1 MGAEPISQTQS
12 TSVVQV
18 MFAAA
23 IGSALEWYDF
33 FIYGTASALVF
44 GQLFFP
50 KFDTQVALLAAFA
63 TFGVGFLARPIG
75 GLVFG
80 HFGDRLGRKPI
91 LVLTLL
97 LVGGGTFLIG
107 LLPTYDQAGIWAPV
121 LLLVL
126 RLIQGFGAGAE
137 YGGAVILA
145 VEYAPHGRR
154 GWFGAFAPM
163 GVTVGNLLAA
173 GVFYLITL
181 LPKDSLLS
189 WGWRVPF
196 LLSLSL
202 LALGLYIRAR
212 VAETPVFS
220 DASTKRGRLKLPA
233 LEAIRRHPK
242 NFLVVIGARLAEN
255 GLGYLF
261 PVFGVSYMINT
272 LHIPRP
278 TAVGGVLLGNAAE
291 IVGILFFSWL
301 SDWAGRRPIYIGGA
315 MFSAAFA
322 FPFFF
327 LVGTQDPTLIA
338 VAFMLVMGVGG
349 GAMFGPQAAFFA
361 ELFESRFRYSGFAF
375 ARELGS
381 ILAGGPAPFIAT
393 LLIGWMAGAPWGVA
407 CYVILLSL
415 VTAFAVWCAPET
427 NRANINADASES
439 TATAAV
445 ANSRAT
451 S

>member
-196 LLSLSL
+196 LLSLAL

-301 SDWAGRRPIYIGGA
+301 SDWGWTSPHLHRRRDV
-315 MFSAAFA
+315 FC
-322 FPFFF
+322 
-327 LVGTQDPTLIA
+327 
-338 VAFMLVMGVGG
+338 
-349 GAMFGPQAAFFA
+349 
-361 ELFESRFRYSGFAF
+361 RF
-375 ARELGS
+375 
-381 ILAGGPAPFIAT
+381 
-393 LLIGWMAGAPWGVA
+393 
-407 CYVILLSL
+407 CLSL
-415 VTAFAVWCAPET
+415 FLP
-427 NRANINADASES
+427 RRD
-439 TATAAV
+439 
-445 ANSRAT
+445 SRPDPHRGRVYAGDGCRRRRDVRTT
-451 S
+451 SGVFR